1 MWSYSYTDGQ
11 RADMFIHLSQARLA
25 MAAIEDIQRKTTQE
39 RLQWLTLSVYEELL
53 QRVLLQAR
61 RVGD

>member
-11 RADMFIHLSQARLA
+11 RADMFIHLSQSRLA
-25 MAAIEDIQRKTTQE
+25 MAAIEDIERKTTQE

>member
-1 MWSYSYTDGQ
+1 MWSYSYDDRL

-25 MAAIEDIQRKTTQE
+25 MAAIEDIERKTTQE